1 MGPMTDA
8 ARRTGTSQVYTWEPS
23 NQALAARY
31 GVRPDEVVR
40 FDTNT
45 SPVAPGWLA
54 DVLGGP
60 FDPSLNEYPDS
71 EYAELT
77 AAAAAYTGVDPS
89 EILVGAGADEVLD
102 IIAKTFL
109 SAGGA
114 AVVPLPTYG
123 MYGVLTSQRPARVL
137 AVPRLGPDAGYALD
151 VPAVLARL
159 GEAQVIWLA
168 VPNNPTGRDEPEA
181 GVFALLDAAATMEP
195 TAPIVVVDEAYHEFI
210 GRSVIPLRDRYP
222 HLIAVRTLSKAFAL
236 PGIRI
241 GYAVAALQTIA
252 KLERLRPPGSV
263 STISA
268 TIGAA
273 ALRKPGVAADN
284 VRSLVAER
292 ERFAIALTD
301 AGWQPQPSVT
311 NFLLVRIGNHEAAEA
326 AAERLLRRGLVPRTF
341 GPANPLRGHLRLTV
355 RAANE
360 NARLIE
366 AIRA

>member
-1 MGPMTDA
+1 MTDA

-23 NQALAARY
+23 NQAIGARY
-31 GVRPDEVVR
+31 GVRPDEVIR

-45 SPVAPGWLA
+45 SPVAPSWLP

-71 EYAELT
+71 EYREL
-77 AAAAAYTGVDPS
+77 ALAAAAYTGVDPS

-102 IIAKTFL
+102 IIAKTCL
-109 SAGGA
+109 SPGGA
-114 AVVPLPTYG
+114 AIVPIPTYG
-123 MYGVLTSQRPARVL
+123 MYGVLTSQRPARIL
-137 AVPRLGPDAGYALD
+137 TVPRLGPEAGFALD

-159 GEAQVIWLA
+159 AEAEVVWLA
-168 VPNNPTGRDEPEA
+168 VPNNPTGRDESEA
-181 GVFALLDAAATMEP
+181 DVVAVLDAAAETGSSGPMV
-195 TAPIVVVDEAYHEFI
+195 IVDEAYHEYT

-222 HLIAVRTLSKAFAL
+222 NLIAVRTLSKAFAL

-241 GYAVAALQTIA
+241 GYAVAARATIA
-252 KLERLRPPGSV
+252 RLERLRPPGSV

-268 TIGAA
+268 AIGAA
-273 ALRKPGVAADN
+273 ALRAPAVAAEN
-284 VRSLVAER
+284 VRRLVAER
-292 ERFAIALTD
+292 ERFAIALTE
-301 AGWQPQPSVT
+301 AGWMALPSVT
-311 NFLLVRIGNHEAAEA
+311 NFLLVRIGDHEAAEA

-355 RAANE
+355 RAPDE

-366 AIRA
+366 AIRS